1 MIYIKVNP
9 DTQRVTAMA
18 APGFHC
24 GAGEIAVEL
33 TEAMQGN
40 PADYVLMDGT
50 LVYSPEAEAPEVYE
64 PSMEERLQAQEE
76 QIANLQ
82 EALAMLLSGVT
93 DDA

>member
-18 APGFHC
+18 APGYHC

-33 TEAMQGN
+33 TEAMQGS
-40 PADYVLMDGT
+40 PSDYVLMDGT

-64 PSMEERLQAQEE
+64 PSMEERLTLLEGAFVDL
-76 QIANLQ
+76 ANLFAGG
-82 EALAMLLSGVT
+82 ALQ
-93 DDA
+93 

>member
-9 DTQRVTAMA
+9 DTKRVTAMA

-40 PADYVLMDGT
+40 PSDYVLMDGA

-64 PSMEERLQAQEE
+64 PSMEERLTLLEGAFVDL
-76 QIANLQ
+76 ANLF
-82 EALAMLLSGVT
+82 AGGVLY
-93 DDA
+93 

>member
-18 APGFHC
+18 APGYHC

-33 TEAMQGN
+33 TEAMQGS
-40 PADYVLMDGT
+40 PSDYVLMDGA

-64 PSMEERLQAQEE
+64 PSMEERLTLLEGAFVDL
-76 QIANLQ
+76 ANLFAGG
-82 EALAMLLSGVT
+82 AL
-93 DDA
+93 

>member
-33 TEAMQGN
+33 TEAMQGS
-40 PADYVLMDGT
+40 PSDYVLMDGA

-64 PSMEERLQAQEE
+64 PSMEERLTLLEGAFVDL
-76 QIANLQ
+76 ANLF
-82 EALAMLLSGVT
+82 AGGVVQ
-93 DDA
+93 

>member
-18 APGFHC
+18 APGYHC

-50 LVYSPEAEAPEVYE
+50 LVYSPEAEAPEVYA
-64 PSMEERLQAQEE
+64 PSMEERLTLLEGALVDL
-76 QIANLQ
+76 ANL
-82 EALAMLLSGVT
+82 LAGGVL
-93 DDA
+93 

>member
-18 APGFHC
+18 APGYHC

-40 PADYVLMDGT
+40 PSDYVLMNGA

-64 PSMEERLQAQEE
+64 PSMEERLTLLEGAFVDL
-76 QIANLQ
+76 ANLFAGG
-82 EALAMLLSGVT
+82 AL
-93 DDA
+93 

>member
-33 TEAMQGN
+33 TEAMQGI
-40 PADYVLMDGT
+40 PADYVLMDGA

-64 PSMEERLQAQEE
+64 PSMEERLTLLEGAF
-76 QIANLQ
+76 IDLANLF
-82 EALAMLLSGVT
+82 AGGVL
-93 DDA
+93 

>member
-18 APGFHC
+18 APGYHC

-40 PADYVLMDGT
+40 PSDYVLMDGA

-64 PSMEERLQAQEE
+64 PSMEERLTLLEGAFVDL
-76 QIANLQ
+76 ANLF
-82 EALAMLLSGVT
+82 AGGVL
-93 DDA
+93 

>member
-1 MIYIKVNP
+1 MIYIKIDPN
-9 DTQRVTAMA
+9 TQRVTAMA

-64 PSMEERLQAQEE
+64 PSMEERLTLLEGAFVDL
-76 QIANLQ
+76 ANLF
-82 EALAMLLSGVT
+82 AGGVL
-93 DDA
+93 

>member
-24 GAGEIAVEL
+24 GSGEIAVEL
-33 TEAMQGN
+33 TEAMQGS
-40 PADYVLMDGT
+40 PSDYVLMDGA

-64 PSMEERLQAQEE
+64 PSMEERLTLLEGAFVDL
-76 QIANLQ
+76 ANLFAGG
-82 EALAMLLSGVT
+82 AL
-93 DDA
+93 

>member
-33 TEAMQGN
+33 TEAMQGS
-40 PADYVLMDGT
+40 PSDYVLMDGA

-64 PSMEERLQAQEE
+64 PSMEERLTLLEGAF
-76 QIANLQ
+76 IDLANLFAGG
-82 EALAMLLSGVT
+82 AL
-93 DDA
+93 

>member
-18 APGFHC
+18 APGYHC

-33 TEAMQGN
+33 TEAMQGS
-40 PADYVLMDGT
+40 PPDYVLMDGA

-64 PSMEERLQAQEE
+64 PSMEERLTLLEGAF
-76 QIANLQ
+76 IDLANLF
-82 EALAMLLSGVT
+82 AGGVL
-93 DDA
+93 

>member
-18 APGFHC
+18 APGYHC

-33 TEAMQGN
+33 TEAMQGS
-40 PADYVLMDGT
+40 PSDYVLMDGA

-64 PSMEERLQAQEE
+64 PSMEERLTLLEGAFVDL
-76 QIANLQ
+76 ANLF
-82 EALAMLLSGVT
+82 AGGVVQ
-93 DDA
+93 

>member
-18 APGFHC
+18 APGYHC

-33 TEAMQGN
+33 TEAMQGI
-40 PADYVLMDGT
+40 PSDYVLMDGT

-64 PSMEERLQAQEE
+64 PSMEERLTLLEGAFVDL
-76 QIANLQ
+76 ANLFAGG
-82 EALAMLLSGVT
+82 AL
-93 DDA
+93 

>member
-1 MIYIKVNP
+1 MIYIKIDPN
-9 DTQRVTAMA
+9 TQRVTAMA

-40 PADYVLMDGT
+40 PSDYVLMDGA

-64 PSMEERLQAQEE
+64 PSMEERLTLLEGAFVDL
-76 QIANLQ
+76 ANLFAGG
-82 EALAMLLSGVT
+82 AL
-93 DDA
+93 

>member
-18 APGFHC
+18 APGYHC

-33 TEAMQGN
+33 TEAMQGS
-40 PADYVLMDGT
+40 PSDYVLMDGA

-64 PSMEERLQAQEE
+64 PSMEERLTLLEGAFVDL
-76 QIANLQ
+76 ANLF
-82 EALAMLLSGVT
+82 AGGVL
-93 DDA
+93 

>member
-64 PSMEERLQAQEE
+64 PSMEERLTLLEGAF
-76 QIANLQ
+76 IDLANLF
-82 EALAMLLSGVT
+82 AGGVL
-93 DDA
+93 

>member
-18 APGFHC
+18 APGYHC

-64 PSMEERLQAQEE
+64 PSMEERLTLLEGAFVDL
-76 QIANLQ
+76 ANLF
-82 EALAMLLSGVT
+82 AGGVL
-93 DDA
+93 

>member
-33 TEAMQGN
+33 TEAMQGS
-40 PADYVLMDGT
+40 PSDYVLMDGT

-64 PSMEERLQAQEE
+64 PSMEERLTLLEGAFVDL
-76 QIANLQ
+76 ANLFAGG
-82 EALAMLLSGVT
+82 AL
-93 DDA
+93 

>member
-1 MIYIKVNP
+1 MIYIKIDPNP
-9 DTQRVTAMA
+9 QRVTAMA

-50 LVYSPEAEAPEVYE
+50 LGYTPEAEAPEVYE
-64 PSMEERLQAQEE
+64 PSMEERLTLLEGAFVDL
-76 QIANLQ
+76 ANL
-82 EALAMLLSGVT
+82 LAGGVL
-93 DDA
+93 

>member
-9 DTQRVTAMA
+9 DTNRVTAMA

-33 TEAMQGN
+33 TETMHGS
-40 PADYVLMDGT
+40 PSDYVLMDGA

-64 PSMEERLQAQEE
+64 PSMEERLTLLEGAFVDL
-76 QIANLQ
+76 ANLF
-82 EALAMLLSGVT
+82 AGGVL
-93 DDA
+93 

>member
-18 APGFHC
+18 APGYHC

-33 TEAMQGN
+33 TEAMQGS
-40 PADYVLMDGT
+40 PSDYVLTDGA

-64 PSMEERLQAQEE
+64 PSMEERLTLLEGAFVDL
-76 QIANLQ
+76 ANLF
-82 EALAMLLSGVT
+82 AGGVVQ
-93 DDA
+93 

>member
-18 APGFHC
+18 APGYHC

-64 PSMEERLQAQEE
+64 PSMEERLTLLEGAFVDL
-76 QIANLQ
+76 ANLFAGG
-82 EALAMLLSGVT
+82 AL
-93 DDA
+93 

>member
-33 TEAMQGN
+33 TEAMQGS
-40 PADYVLMDGT
+40 PSDYVLMDGA

-64 PSMEERLQAQEE
+64 PSMEERLTLLEGAFVDL
-76 QIANLQ
+76 ANLFAGG
-82 EALAMLLSGVT
+82 AL
-93 DDA
+93 